1 MAGTSEEIETCSI
14 GNFKLGLSES
24 KLLLLIKILIF
35 ICLGGFEFEKSIN
48 FILAGWMDNL
58 LERKKYII
66 FWNSELTWLTK
77 DTRSGPEATS
87 LVSSANN
94 DLYSE
99 EHLER
104 SLI

>member
-24 KLLLLIKILIF
+24 KLLLLMKILIF

-48 FILAGWMDNL
+48 LFLAGWMDNL

-77 DTRSGPEATS
+77 DTRSGP
-87 LVSSANN
+87 ANN
-94 DLYSE
+94 DLYSD
-99 EHLER
+99 EHLDR